1 MTRTRRSAPGPL
13 GDGLRSLRRAV
24 SWHRRLLAAGL
35 AAGAVA
41 AGLHAVQ
48 PAPPPVVTVL
58 AAARDLPAGHPMSAH
73 DVRPSALPPEA
84 APAAALPAGTDVAG
98 RVLAGPV
105 GAGEPLTA
113 QRFVGPS
120 LLAGYGAGVVG
131 VPVRIADAA
140 AVALVRPGDVVDVL
154 AASGSPLTAEPGAE
168 GGGQPRPA
176 DVVASR
182 VRVVAVLGAPQ
193 QAGADGPGLLSGS
206 GGGFEQGALV
216 LLAATPSV
224 AAELAGAEAAARLSL
239 ALHPTPADQALG

>member
-1 MTRTRRSAPGPL
+1 VT
-13 GDGLRSLRRAV
+13 
-24 SWHRRLLAAGL
+24 WHRRLLAAGL

-58 AAARDLPAGHPMSAH
+58 AAARDLPAGHPMSAQ

-120 LLAGYGAGVVG
+120 LLAGYGAGLVG

-154 AASGSPLTAEPGAE
+154 AASGSPLTAEPGVAD
-168 GGGQPRPA
+168 GDGPRPA
-176 DVVASR
+176 AVVASKLQ
-182 VRVVAVLGAPQ
+182 VVAVLGGAAQ
-193 QAGADGPGLLSGS
+193 SAGAGGPGLLSDS

-216 LLAATPSV
+216 LLAAPPSV

-239 ALHPTPADQALG
+239 ALHPTPADRALG